1 MVGDS
6 LIGIISKTVAV
17 PITPYLAHDILF
29 IYDVVNGFR
38 SPSYVY
44 ILYNK
49 FCITCFLFLCQVLKN
64 IS

>member
-6 LIGIISKTVAV
+6 LIGIISKTVV

-44 ILYNK
+44 IFYYKL
-49 FCITCFLFLCQVLKN
+49 CITCFLFLCQVLKN
-64 IS
+64 I

>member
-6 LIGIISKTVAV
+6 LIGIISKTVV

-38 SPSYVY
+38 SLSYVY
-44 ILYNK
+44 ILYYK
-49 FCITCFLFLCQVLKN
+49 LCITCFLFLCQVLKN
-64 IS
+64 I